1 MTRRPPSQSLLRR
14 DERGAVFVEYVTV
27 LTLVTVVGAAAVAAL
42 GIPLLKLFRY
52 VQAVILL
59 PIP

>member
-1 MTRRPPSQSLLRR
+1 MPSERKDLAQ
-14 DERGAVFVEYVTV
+14 DERGAIFAEYVTV
-27 LTLVTVVGAAAVAAL
+27 LALVTLVGAAAVAAL
-42 GIPLLKLFRY
+42 GIPLLRLFRY

>member
-1 MTRRPPSQSLLRR
+1 MAENRKSGLTRN
-14 DERGAVFVEYVTV
+14 DRGAVFVEYITV
-27 LTLVTVVGAAAVAAL
+27 LCLVTLVGAAAVAAL
-42 GIPLLKLFRY
+42 GLPLLRLFRY